1 MYERW
6 LVATTLTPHL
16 ICPQD
21 CAKCACV
28 VSRKGLLLSRP
39 GDGAI
44 GRAVVQRLNVG
55 YIGALSA
62 TRIDIQVDWECNTDA
77 QKEFLGEGKMQPRY
91 EVLDRRDAR
100 AGPHA
105 CASAAVS
112 HGMSALPKIVLHT
125 QLHLS
130 PLSSL

>member
-1 MYERW
+1 M
-6 LVATTLTPHL
+6 
-16 ICPQD
+16 
-21 CAKCACV
+21 

-55 YIGALSA
+55 YIGAPSA
-62 TRIDIQVDWECNTDA
+62 TRIDIEVDWECNTDA

-100 AGPHA
+100 AGDGYGRHDQSHA
-105 CASAAVS
+105 S
-112 HGMSALPKIVLHT
+112 HGLFPRRLVWRS
-125 QLHLS
+125 Q
-130 PLSSL
+130 